1 MTYREHMAEAEKQY
15 LADLI
20 RRHDGRVIEAAKE
33 AGLSRPTFWRLRHKY
48 GLPVSWPRRALPG
61 NAAWQAL
68 Q

>member
-1 MTYREHMAEAEKQY
+1 MTYREHMAAAEKRY
-15 LADLI
+15 LTELL
-20 RRHDGRVIEAAKE
+20 RRHGGRVIESAKE

-48 GLPVSWPRRALPG
+48 GLPVSWQRRAHPG